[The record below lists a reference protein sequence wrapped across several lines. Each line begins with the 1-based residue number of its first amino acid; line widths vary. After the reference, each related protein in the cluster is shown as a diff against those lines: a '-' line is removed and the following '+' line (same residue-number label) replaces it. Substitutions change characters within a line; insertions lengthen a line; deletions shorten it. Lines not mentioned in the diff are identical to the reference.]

1 MAVYTSQLLQGT
13 ITWQNYNGT
22 VLQTKTY
29 LASEG
34 EPSYSGSTP
43 SRSDYIPSS
52 GTGTRYTFSGWTLI
66 SSSGL
71 DKTYRASFSSRTL
84 YIWDRYSVEGT
95 GNYYK
100 EQCGTAEVE
109 PLTPTSS
116 HHVTSFG
123 IINTKSIMVQVNYT
137 HGNYDIDEYG
147 RFNYV
152 GNPGY
157 TRNIFFINNLN
168 GYDSVDISPV
178 VLQNTMMTSTM
189 RAGFNIADN
198 RFEGGYEPSF
208 YNEYDSGKDETYLY
222 AHEIRLHIER
232 YNSSYGYEC
241 SGEIIIYRVAEEMGQ
256 GSTKYSY
263 VTSTS
268 SSAYPSNGAS
278 GSYWYVRR

>member
-84 YIWDRYSVEGT
+84 YIWDRYDMTT
-95 GNYYK
+95 GNFHIEYSGGDDRVIEIGEGSSGGYYDY
-100 EQCGTAEVE
+100 EEDDTIVWDEVSNKFVFN
-109 PLTPTSS
+109 LTERFVFTQAQASRLMHSYYSPYSNGNRPTSG
-116 HHVTSFG
+116 VYTFYKYENQG
-123 IINTKSIMVQVNYT
+123 VYARYYIDKSNCTVYT
-137 HGNYDIDEYG
+137 DSAPSKGSK
-147 RFNYV
+147 
-152 GNPGY
+152 
-157 TRNIFFINNLN
+157 N
-168 GYDSVDISPV
+168 G
-178 VLQNTMMTSTM
+178 
-189 RAGFNIADN
+189 
-198 RFEGGYEPSF
+198 
-208 YNEYDSGKDETYLY
+208 
-222 AHEIRLHIER
+222 
-232 YNSSYGYEC
+232 
-241 SGEIIIYRVAEEMGQ
+241 
-256 GSTKYSY
+256 Y

-268 SSAYPSNGAS
+268 SNAYPNDGQS
-278 GSYWYVRR
+278 GNYWYIKR